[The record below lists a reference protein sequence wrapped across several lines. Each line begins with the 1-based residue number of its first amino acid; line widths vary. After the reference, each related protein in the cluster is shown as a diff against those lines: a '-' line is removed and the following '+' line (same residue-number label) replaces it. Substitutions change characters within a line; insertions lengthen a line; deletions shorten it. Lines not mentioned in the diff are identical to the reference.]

1 MASKLPYKFF
11 DWKQK
16 LASWSIRLNKTIKHR
31 ILSKSRNALIIT
43 NQSSSSLSSSSSPL
57 LDKNIVD
64 TKNNVRSFDD
74 KLKQNLQKTWELY

>member
-16 LASWSIRLNKTIKHR
+16 LTSWSVRINKTIKHR

-43 NQSSSSLSSSSSPL
+43 NQSSSPI
-57 LDKNIVD
+57 D
-64 TKNNVRSFDD
+64 NNNSNDNGNSVSNVKGFDA
-74 KLKQNLQKTWELY
+74 KLKQTLQKTW